1 MTFRPA
7 IDEITLALG
16 GNTVRLRPSLRAAT
30 RLERLHDGFAGLL
43 RNVSEFHFGTVCA
56 VILTA
61 ATDRQEATALL
72 AQINSTPLRDA
83 ADAITAPI
91 LALCAAFIPA
101 SDEDAKPQSSAKP
114 MPWPDFYRELY
125 RTATGWLHWTPEAA
139 WNATPTEINEAF
151 AGHIAMLRAIHGN
164 PDDADSKPDA
174 YSAEQ
179 LQQIDDQG
187 FDPAFDRAGLSAL
200 KAKIQRAA

>member
-1 MTFRPA
+1 MTSRLA
-7 IDEITLALG
+7 NDEITLALG

-43 RNVSEFHFGTVCA
+43 RNVAEFHLGTVRT
-56 VILTA
+56 VIMTA
-61 ATDRQEATALL
+61 ATDRQDATSFL
-72 AQINSTPLRDA
+72 AQIDSTPLKDV
-83 ADAITAPI
+83 ADAITAPL

-114 MPWPDFYRELY
+114 MPWPAFYRELY
-125 RTATGWLHWTPEAA
+125 RAATGWLQWTPEAA

-151 AGHIAMLRAIHGN
+151 AGHIAMLKAIHGN
-164 PDDADSKPDA
+164 PDEADSKPNA
-174 YSAEQ
+174 YSADQ